1 MNSEIVESF
10 SQMVREKGI
19 DKDILAGI
27 VEDVFGMMV
36 RKRFGQ
42 EAKFD
47 VVVNMDK
54 GDIEIFL
61 EREVVETV
69 EDPTTQIDLPT
80 AKELSGE
87 ELEIGEDFVEVVPL
101 QSFGRRLVVS
111 AKQNLNQRIK
121 EIERELIYN
130 EYSNTMGDI
139 IVGEIYQIRRNEILI
154 NHNRNELVLPK
165 SEQILKERYKKGD
178 TIRAIVKEVRKN
190 SGNPV
195 VVVSRADPHFLS
207 KLFELEIP
215 EIYDGIIEIKRIARE
230 PGERAK
236 VAVESHDDR
245 IDAVGACV
253 GMKGVRIHT
262 IVRELNNE
270 NIDVINFTEDHQMF
284 IQRALAPA
292 KLKSLELDKETR
304 TANVLVSADQVSL
317 AIGKNGQNIRLASR
331 LTEYE
336 INLIK
341 EGAEDEYDIELV
353 DFKPELGEEMYLKLI
368 DAGLE
373 TAKDV
378 ITAKLDDLL
387 AIEGMTEEK
396 ITEIRDM
403 MKKDLEEAEV
413 EEEDEAALPVPVA
426 AKPAGEAEAGD
437 AAGEAP
443 STEEPLIE
451 KPVTE
456 EPESAADE
464 SGPEVDKEAEDAKE
478 VTEETIAEE
487 SPANLPADDAED
499 AAVERDQ
506 EEGVAAA
513 SEEET
518 APEEH
523 VAEEPLHEEGENE
536 KLEEEDSTEKKPE

>member
-27 VEDVFGMMV
+27 VEDVFSMMV
-36 RKRFGQ
+36 RKKYGQ
-42 EAKFD
+42 EAKFE

-69 EDPTTQIDLPT
+69 EDPVTQIDVET

-87 ELEIGEDFVEVVPL
+87 DLDVGEDYVEVVPL
-101 QSFGRRLVVS
+101 VSFGRRLVIS

-130 EYSNTMGDI
+130 EYSNTIGDI
-139 IVGEIYQIRRNEILI
+139 VVGEIYQIRRNEILI
-154 NHNRNELVLPK
+154 NHNKNELLLPK
-165 SEQILKERYKKGD
+165 SEQIFKERYKKGD
-178 TIRAIVKEVRKN
+178 TIRAVVKEVRKN

-195 VVVSRADPHFLS
+195 VIVSRADPKFLM
-207 KLFELEIP
+207 KLFEMEIP
-215 EIYDGIIEIKRIARE
+215 EIYDGIIEIKQIARE

-270 NIDVINFTEDHQMF
+270 NIDVINFSEQPEIF
-284 IQRALAPA
+284 IQRSLAPA
-292 KLKSLELDKETR
+292 KLKSIELNKEAK
-304 TANVLVSADQVSL
+304 TANVLVGADQVSL
-317 AIGKNGQNIRLASR
+317 AIGRNGQNIRLASK
-331 LTEYE
+331 LTGYE

-353 DFKPELGEEMYLKLI
+353 DFKQELGEELYLKLI

-378 ITAKLDDLL
+378 INAKNDVLL
-387 AIEGMTEEK
+387 SIEGLTQERINELR
-396 ITEIRDM
+396 EM
-403 MKKDLEEAEV
+403 MMRDLEEAEV
-413 EEEDEAALPVPVA
+413 DDEEDEDEEEEDEETVP
-426 AKPAGEAEAGD
+426 GSSD
-437 AAGEAP
+437 
-443 STEEPLIE
+443 L
-451 KPVTE
+451 
-456 EPESAADE
+456 
-464 SGPEVDKEAEDAKE
+464 
-478 VTEETIAEE
+478 
-487 SPANLPADDAED
+487 
-499 AAVERDQ
+499 
-506 EEGVAAA
+506 EGA
-513 SEEET
+513 EET
-518 APEEH
+518 AS
-523 VAEEPLHEEGENE
+523 GE
-536 KLEEEDSTEKKPE
+536 KGTAASTETGAADQEPSVEPSPEPTTPDESPRTA